1 MTAHPSNSELL
12 EIARSIALEAGALA
26 AQRRSAGVAVAASKT
41 STEDIVTFADRETEA
56 LIRCRLKEA
65 RPDDGFFGEESG
77 AEAGTSGL
85 TWVVDPIDGTVNFF
99 YGIAQWAVSIAV
111 VEGDP
116 DPATWRALA
125 GVVANPITGEVFSAA
140 AGNGAFLGP
149 KQIRVAEPVAL
160 DQALI
165 GTGFS
170 YRSAVRVEQGA
181 VIAGLVPQVRDIR
194 RIGSASL
201 DLCNVACG
209 RLNAY
214 FERELNPWDH
224 AAGALIATE
233 AGAIV
238 AGAHGAPAGKELLLA
253 AEPALAGTL
262 EAVLAKLGAFAQNLP
277 SAPVMA

>member
-1 MTAHPSNSELL
+1 MAAHPSNPELL
-12 EIARSIALEAGALA
+12 EIARSVAIEAGALA
-26 AQRRSAGVAVAASKT
+26 AHRRREGVAVAASKT
-41 STEDIVTFADRETEA
+41 SIEDIVTFADRETEA

-77 AEAGTSGL
+77 AERGTSGL

-116 DPATWRALA
+116 DPATWRARA
-125 GVVANPITGEVFSAA
+125 GVVANPVSGEVFSAA
-140 AGNGAFLGP
+140 AGGGAFLGLEP
-149 KQIRVAEPVAL
+149 IRAAGPVAL

-170 YRSAVRVEQGA
+170 YRSAVRVEQGV
-181 VIAGLVPQVRDIR
+181 VIAGLISQVRDIR
-194 RIGSASL
+194 RIGSAAL

-224 AAGALIATE
+224 AAGALIAAE
-233 AGAIV
+233 AGAV
-238 AGAHGAPAGKELLLA
+238 VVGANGARAGKEFLLA
-253 AEPALAGTL
+253 AEPHLAASL
-262 EAVLAKLGAFAQNLP
+262 EAVLAKLKK
-277 SAPVMA
+277 